1 MPVLPDVSPGIGLTV
16 AYQAVQIALASLTVA
31 AYAALQLG
39 LTGASDRRYLLMNLL
54 GAGGLLVVA
63 AHSFELGFIITN
75 GLWVVVSLAGLVRR
89 SSRNQLGRADST
101 AGGAGG
107 IGKTPRPD
115 P

>member
-1 MPVLPDVSPGIGLTV
+1 MGLPV

-39 LTGASDRRYLLMNLL
+39 LTRPSDRRYLLMNLL

-63 AHSFELGFIITN
+63 VRSFELGFIITN
-75 GLWVVVSLAGLVRR
+75 GLWVLVSVAGLVRR
-89 SSRNQLGRADST
+89 PNGSE
-101 AGGAGG
+101 
-107 IGKTPRPD
+107 IGETPRPD